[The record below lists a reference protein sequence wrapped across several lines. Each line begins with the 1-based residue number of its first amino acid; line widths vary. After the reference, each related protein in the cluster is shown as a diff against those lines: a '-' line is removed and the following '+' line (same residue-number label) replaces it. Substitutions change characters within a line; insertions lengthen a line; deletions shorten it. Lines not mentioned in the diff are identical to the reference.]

1 VVPCSMF
8 GFLIKKAFFDMWD
21 NLIRIVILNLG
32 FILLLA
38 LLIYLPLAFKNT
50 PPLFFLGL
58 GLGLTLL
65 FVYAGVASWLTSQI
79 ADYNKPEFKEI
90 VAALKATYPTSL
102 LFAGMNFLL
111 VFLVSV
117 AFPVYGRLKSFVGP
131 LASSFLFWVL
141 VFWVLAA
148 QYYFPLQARLERRFF
163 KTIKKMFLLLLDN
176 PLFTV
181 GLLIGSL
188 VVFVLSAFTAFLLPG
203 LATILLWWNVAL
215 KLRLYKYDHLEKH
228 PDERRRIPWDAL
240 LAEDRDRVGKRT
252 LKGMI
257 FPWKE

>member
-1 VVPCSMF
+1 
-8 GFLIKKAFFDMWD
+8 
-21 NLIRIVILNLG
+21 
-32 FILLLA
+32 
-38 LLIYLPLAFKNT
+38 
-50 PPLFFLGL
+50 
-58 GLGLTLL
+58 
-65 FVYAGVASWLTSQI
+65 
-79 ADYNKPEFKEI
+79 
-90 VAALKATYPTSL
+90 
-102 LFAGMNFLL
+102 
-111 VFLVSV
+111 
-117 AFPVYGRLKSFVGP
+117 
-131 LASSFLFWVL
+131 
-141 VFWVLAA
+141 
-148 QYYFPLQARLERRFF
+148 
-163 KTIKKMFLLLLDN
+163 MFLLLLDN

-228 PDERRRIPWDAL
+228 PDDRRHIPWDGL